1 METKLEMKSFSA
13 VPKGFPVQEMNFF
26 SLCVLRQSRGSPWVI
41 LLQGKGSGTWP

>member
-26 SLCVLRQSRGSPWVI
+26 SLWCVLI
-41 LLQGKGSGTWP
+41 ALALLVVPHPLQVRV